1 MKGRVKMVMIDLNK
15 WQAATD
21 EQKMQMCKALADG
34 ANEKAISKDDYI
46 LMFRF
51 LLQKVQGE

>member
-1 MKGRVKMVMIDLNK
+1 MVMIDLNK
-15 WQAATD
+15 WQASTD
-21 EQKMQMCKALADG
+21 EQKMQMCQALADG

-51 LLQKVQGE
+51 LLQKVQGQ